1 MRVFV
6 VEIPCYTNRTLKYFL
21 CLLVIRYRDYREP
34 PDATEPYS
42 YTLQFW
48 HVLAARLAF
57 IIVFEV
63 NVLSNTSSNLTIVH
77 HMCQTLHDSQTY
89 FTHLGVV

>member
-1 MRVFV
+1 MIKSSGVLGLPSPRQQGRSLL
-6 VEIPCYTNRTLKYFL
+6 TTTL
-21 CLLVIRYRDYREP
+21 CLSFRYRDYRDP
-34 PDATEPYS
+34 PHSPVPYG

-63 NVLSNTSSNLTIVH
+63 SDHSGGKCVCFSVPTKT
-77 HMCQTLHDSQTY
+77 TK
-89 FTHLGVV
+89 